1 MDAKPNSI
9 SCIVFSSLRSRSWG
23 KQYYNKY
30 TYEGVQ
36 KVINNS
42 VI

>member
-1 MDAKPNSI
+1 MDVKPDSI
-9 SCIVFSSLRSRSWG
+9 SCIVFSSLRSRSWE
-23 KQYYNKY
+23 KQYYDKY

-36 KVINNS
+36 KAINNS

>member
-1 MDAKPNSI
+1 MDAKPDSI
-9 SCIVFSSLRSRSWG
+9 SCIVFSSLRSRSW
-23 KQYYNKY
+23 KKPYYNKY

-36 KVINNS
+36 KAINDS